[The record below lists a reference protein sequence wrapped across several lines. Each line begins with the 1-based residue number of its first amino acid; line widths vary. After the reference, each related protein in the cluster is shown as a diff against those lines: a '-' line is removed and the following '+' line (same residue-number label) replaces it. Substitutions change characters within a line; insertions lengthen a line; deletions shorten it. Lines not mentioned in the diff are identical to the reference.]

1 MSEIAEIIVQYV
13 SIWAPS
19 LVAILGIVA
28 TIVGALKKVK
38 DAVSTLK
45 SDATIKSLGSEVH
58 RLTQE
63 NEELLKCYKLLLDN
77 ITKIK
82 DYTDHKGV

>member
-19 LVAILGIVA
+19 LVAILGVVA
-28 TIVGALKKVK
+28 TIIGALKKVNG
-38 DAVSTLK
+38 AVSTIK
-45 SDATIKSLGSEVH
+45 THTTIKDLGDEVR

-77 ITKIK
+77 ITRIK